1 MTNNKEQMTT
11 PCNPSY
17 HFLHCNTIM
26 KKVNLK
32 GLTLQELENFALSI
46 GEKKFRGKQL
56 FDWLYS
62 KEALSFTEMS
72 SLAKS
77 LREKL
82 SKISTINSMKIVDV
96 QESSDGTRKFLFE
109 LEDGKRIE
117 SVLIPPRTAFVNPEA
132 KEDEEQKRLTLCIS
146 TQVGCPLDCRFC
158 ATGTMGFLRNLT
170 TGEIVDQIFQV
181 KKYSGKRITNVVYM
195 GMGEPL
201 LNYDNVMKS
210 IEIITTGVGIAARRI
225 TLSTVGLVP
234 QIRQLA
240 DEKRKMKL
248 AISLHS
254 LDDEIRKE
262 LIPIANKYKLTE
274 LIDAVNYYY
283 QKTKLRPTFE
293 YILFDGINDKKE
305 DVQQLIKLSKK
316 IPCKVNIISF
326 HNIEFT
332 HPTVIALRLQ
342 PTPQAQIEEFVR
354 KLRESHVTV
363 FVRSSAGEDIDA
375 ACGQLAIKAERKKR
389 NSVTPKFRHSKLK
402 VK

>member
-1 MTNNKEQMTT
+1 
-11 PCNPSY
+11 
-17 HFLHCNTIM
+17 M

-32 GLTLQELENFALSI
+32 GLTLQELEDFSLSI

-62 KEALSFTEMS
+62 KEASSFTEMS

-117 SVLIPPRTAFVNPEA
+117 SVLIPPKIAFESSDADN
-132 KEDEEQKRLTLCIS
+132 EEGQKRLTLCVS
-146 TQVGCPLDCRFC
+146 TQVGCPLNCKFC

-170 TGEIVDQIFQV
+170 TGEIIDQVLQV
-181 KKYSGKRITNVVYM
+181 KKITGMKITNIVYM

-210 IEIITTGVGIAARRI
+210 IEIITTGVGIAAKRI

-240 DEKRKMKL
+240 NEKRKMKL

-254 LDDEIRKE
+254 LDDELRKE
-262 LIPIANKYKLTE
+262 LIPIANKYKLNE
-274 LIDAVNYYY
+274 LMNAVDHYYR
-283 QKTKLRPTFE
+283 KTKLRPTFE
-293 YILFDGINDKKE
+293 YILFDGVNDRIE
-305 DVQQLIKLSKK
+305 DIKLLVKLSKR
-316 IPCKVNIISF
+316 IPCKVNIIPF

-332 HPTVIALRLQ
+332 HPTGIDLNLQ
-342 PTPQAQIEEFVR
+342 PTKVSKMEEFVK
-354 KLRESHVTV
+354 KLRESHITV
-363 FVRSSAGEDIDA
+363 FIRSSAGEDIDA

-389 NSVTPKFRHSKLK
+389 NSVTPKFHHSKLEI
-402 VK
+402 V